1 MVLDTDADGIAEIR
15 AAVVMVQFLQPQ
27 DVCGS
32 RRQEMRQRIEDWLR
46 ERRIKQIGRRLVAAH
61 RAKAGNVRQLLD
73 LFYAEIANRSPQ
85 QIARMMRRKEE
96 AIRREGWL

>member
-1 MVLDTDADGIAEIR
+1 MGLDTAADGIAEIG

-32 RRQEMRQRIEDWLR
+32 RGAEMKQRIEDLLR
-46 ERRIKQIGRRLVAAH
+46 ERRIKRIGRRLVAAH
-61 RAKAGNVRQLLD
+61 RAKAGNVRQLLE
-73 LFYAEIANRSPQ
+73 LFKAEIANRSPQ
-85 QIARMMRRKEE
+85 QIARMLRRKEE

>member
-1 MVLDTDADGIAEIR
+1 MK
-15 AAVVMVQFLQPQ
+15 
-27 DVCGS
+27 
-32 RRQEMRQRIEDWLR
+32 QRIEDWLR

-85 QIARMMRRKEE
+85 QIARMMAEPMSKRMAKANKRILKQMG
-96 AIRREGWL
+96 AGK

>member
-1 MVLDTDADGIAEIR
+1 MVLDTDADGIAGLR

-46 ERRIKQIGRRLVAAH
+46 ERRIKQIGRRLVAVQD
-61 RAKAGNVRQLLD
+61 RDEKCRLYE
-73 LFYAEIANRSPQ
+73 LFRAEIANRSPQ
-85 QIARMMRRKEE
+85 QVARMVRRSEE
-96 AIRREGWL
+96 ALRREGAL

>member
-1 MVLDTDADGIAEIR
+1 MVLDAAADGIAGLR

-46 ERRIKQIGRRLVAAH
+46 ERRIKQIGRRLVAVQD
-61 RAKAGNVRQLLD
+61 RDEKCRLYE
-73 LFYAEIANRSPQ
+73 LFRAEIANRSPQ
-85 QIARMMRRKEE
+85 QVARMVRRSEE
-96 AIRREGWL
+96 ALRREGAL

>member
-27 DVCGS
+27 DVCDS
-32 RRQEMRQRIEDWLR
+32 RRQEMRRRIKDWLR
-46 ERRIKQIGRRLVAAH
+46 ERRIKQIGRRLVAVQD
-61 RAKAGNVRQLLD
+61 RDEKCRLYE
-73 LFYAEIANRSPQ
+73 LFHAEIANRSPQ
-85 QIARMMRRKEE
+85 QIARMIRSKEE